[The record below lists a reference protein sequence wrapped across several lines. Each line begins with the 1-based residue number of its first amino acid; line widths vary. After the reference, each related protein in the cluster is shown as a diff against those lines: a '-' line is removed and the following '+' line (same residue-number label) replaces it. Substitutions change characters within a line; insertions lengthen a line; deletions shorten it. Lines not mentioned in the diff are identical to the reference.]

1 MNPLSSHRTYSVV
14 CLVFLFLPMIGLSH
28 VADSLHHAPSADI
41 EALRAYLN
49 AEGIEVPESDEALK
63 TLDSDGD
70 GLGDF
75 AEWVMG
81 LDPLEGD
88 PMPSA
93 NVRSSNDP
101 EAGIEIQMN
110 LPDWFGRYVDILTCP
125 VLIGGEWEEVENFLS
140 TFGHSSLTWQ
150 DIARPNDP
158 QRFYK
163 LSDATKGYVWDYYT
177 LKTGVQIIGID
188 PTLDTT
194 NQDADWLLD
203 WWELKFF
210 GNLDQ
215 NGSMDFD
222 GDGLTNAE
230 EILWLGE
237 QLVLLFS
244 DPSMTDSDNEGLSDY
259 QERRTHLTNPLRAD
273 TDRDGRDDL
282 LELYSYRTDPQN
294 PDITPPQFIS
304 VL

>member
-1 MNPLSSHRTYSVV
+1 MNPSSSHRAYSVV
-14 CLVFLFLPMIGLSH
+14 CLVFLLLPMMGLSY

-41 EALRAYLN
+41 TALRAYLN
-49 AEGIEVPESDEALK
+49 AEGIEVPENDEELK

-70 GLGDF
+70 GLSDF

-88 PMPSA
+88 PMPSTRLQSA
-93 NVRSSNDP
+93 QDP
-101 EAGIEIQMN
+101 EAGIEIQMT
-110 LPDWFGRYVDILTCP
+110 LPDWFGRYVDILTRP

-210 GNLDQ
+210 GDLDQ

-244 DPSMTDSDNEGLSDY
+244 DPSMADSDNEGLTDY

-282 LELYSYRTDPQN
+282 LELYSYHTDPQN